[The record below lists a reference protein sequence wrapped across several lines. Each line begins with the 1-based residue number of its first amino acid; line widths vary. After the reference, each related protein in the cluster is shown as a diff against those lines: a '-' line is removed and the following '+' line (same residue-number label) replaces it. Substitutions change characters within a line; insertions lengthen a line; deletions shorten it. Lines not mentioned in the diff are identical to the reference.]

1 MSANYLEQ
9 LYQSANLLAHL
20 SQYGSPNNS
29 KNLYINLNKLT
40 YNQLICGPASSSFFF
55 SQLTARAYI
64 KT

>member
-55 SQLTARAYI
+55 LN
-64 KT
+64 